1 MNAVIAHCRTVGGT
15 AFHLGVIRK
24 RIADRRAKVADREA
38 IHEAAHAMKAHG
50 AASAA

>member
-1 MNAVIAHCRTVGGT
+1 MVGGT
-15 AFHLGVIRK
+15 AGFHLGVIIRK

-38 IHEAAHAMKAHG
+38 IHEAARAMKAHG